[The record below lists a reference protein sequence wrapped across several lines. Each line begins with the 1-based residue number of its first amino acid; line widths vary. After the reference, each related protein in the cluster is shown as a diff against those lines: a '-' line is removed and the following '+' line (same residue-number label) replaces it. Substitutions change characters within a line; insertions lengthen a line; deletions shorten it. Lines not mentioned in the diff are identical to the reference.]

1 MVILKG
7 YDAWLERP
15 YYDNDGHYPECED
28 NHHFLCS
35 CGNFILDGAK
45 SRNWCDYCGKFASR
59 PTVCICERL
68 DYYHS
73 NECRI

>member
-1 MVILKG
+1 MVTLHG

-45 SRNWCDYCGKFASR
+45 SRNWCDYCGKFA
-59 PTVCICERL
+59 
-68 DYYHS
+68 
-73 NECRI
+73 